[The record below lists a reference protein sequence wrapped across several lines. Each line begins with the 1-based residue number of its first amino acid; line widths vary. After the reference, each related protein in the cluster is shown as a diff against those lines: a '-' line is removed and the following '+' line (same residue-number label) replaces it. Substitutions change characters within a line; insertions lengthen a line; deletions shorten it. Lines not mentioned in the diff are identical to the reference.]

1 MIEDSTAHC
10 IFNRPTGRFLP
21 LVSLHQQGDYKV
33 RPLGGAYTIQ
43 VAPGQSSE
51 PSGSG
56 CISSDNA
63 FISSRGLLIIAAE
76 WIA

>member
-1 MIEDSTAHC
+1 
-10 IFNRPTGRFLP
+10 
-21 LVSLHQQGDYKV
+21 V

-76 WIA
+76 WIPPSFKIKGTRRERLVLWHSTRRKI